1 MTQESMMTEA
11 PTTTNEAAVI
21 TQESA
26 KADVTSTETGKTQ
39 QVADATTTGST
50 DGDTKETTKTEEVKT
65 GAPEKYEFK
74 APEGRNFDNEVIN
87 TFSEVAKELNLSQE
101 SAQKVL
107 DRVGPKM
114 VERQMA
120 ELDAIRKGWIDSSKV
135 DKEFGGDAIDVNMST
150 AKKALDAFGTP
161 ELKTLLNQSGLGNH
175 PEVIR
180 FFFRAGKS
188 ISEDTFVGATNGA
201 GSAKGQPR
209 DFASQA
215 SLLYSNNK

>member
-50 DGDTKETTKTEEVKT
+50 DGDTKETIKTEEVKD

-101 SAQKVL
+101 SAQ
-107 DRVGPKM
+107 
-114 VERQMA
+114 
-120 ELDAIRKGWIDSSKV
+120 
-135 DKEFGGDAIDVNMST
+135 
-150 AKKALDAFGTP
+150 
-161 ELKTLLNQSGLGNH
+161 
-175 PEVIR
+175 
-180 FFFRAGKS
+180 
-188 ISEDTFVGATNGA
+188 
-201 GSAKGQPR
+201 
-209 DFASQA
+209 
-215 SLLYSNNK
+215 

>member
-11 PTTTNEAAVI
+11 QTTTNEAAVI

-26 KADVTSTETGKTQ
+26 KADVTSTETGKNQ
-39 QVADATTTGST
+39 QVSDETAVGST
-50 DGDTKETTKTEEVKT
+50 DGDTKETTKTEEVKA

-161 ELKTLLNQSGLGNH
+161 ELKTLLNQVWLREPS
-175 PEVIR
+175 
-180 FFFRAGKS
+180 
-188 ISEDTFVGATNGA
+188 
-201 GSAKGQPR
+201 
-209 DFASQA
+209 
-215 SLLYSNNK
+215 

>member
-50 DGDTKETTKTEEVKT
+50 DGDTKEATKTEEVKT

-120 ELDAIRKGWIDSSKV
+120 ELEAIRKGWIDSSKV

-188 ISEDTFVGATNGA
+188 ISEDTFVGATNGS

-215 SLLYSNNK
+215 SVMYSKQ